1 MLVKGKEVGHPDYY
15 SPCWARDSDS
25 IFCHNNRTIYRRG
38 LDGAVLEQWDAA
50 KIVPDGLTGDSRI
63 DVSPDGNRLLV
74 SDEYQKDSHAQPAGL
89 SLFDLTTQQ
98 STRLLTPKA
107 LLVGEGCWL
116 DNHNIVFQSGSFD
129 EPKAAIYR
137 MSNRWEE
144 CETNH
149 RQGSAP
155 GG

>member
-1 MLVKGKEVGHPDYY
+1 MLRSTAEKSHRPVSIKPGKHV
-15 SPCWARDSDS
+15 
-25 IFCHNNRTIYRRG
+25 
-38 LDGAVLEQWDAA
+38 
-50 KIVPDGLTGDSRI
+50 

-116 DNHNIVFQSGSFD
+116 GERAVVLPGVTLGPGCVVGAGAVVTRSFAAGSVVAGV
-129 EPKAAIYR
+129 PAKLLRKRQVLAA
-137 MSNRWEE
+137 
-144 CETNH
+144 
-149 RQGSAP
+149 
-155 GG
+155 